1 MPAPRSGRA
10 SAVALTSLA
19 LILGVLL
26 WLFAHTDRSLGM
38 RGRQIG
44 LFFAAFGVFLI
55 AVVIVWRYRAPS
67 PARLVWLIVGA
78 GIAMRLSVA
87 PLQPVTTSDIY
98 RYLWE
103 GRVVRS
109 GANPYRYAPDS
120 PRLERLRDDVWRM
133 VQHKRVSAA
142 YPPVAQCVFALSDAM
157 PTDRLITLKLV
168 LALFDI
174 GTVLLLPG
182 LLARVGRPAAW
193 VLVYAWHPLVVG
205 EVVARGHLD
214 TIGIFFLVT
223 ALRLMPLQSAS
234 TGLAAGASVAASA
247 LAKGYAVVTVPFF
260 LLASGKRW
268 TVFVAGMVAVTAI
281 SCAPFVGAGL
291 GLFRGV
297 SLYAEGWKG
306 NASVFPLVDWGL
318 SRVTDDH
325 DQMARA
331 TCAAVL
337 VAFVVWLVRRMCRRQ
352 GGLLLWEACFLSLAA
367 FFVLSPVVYPWYLAW
382 TVPFLCLRPGLGWL
396 LLTGTIFGFY
406 AHDFAGHHV
415 EISWVTALEYGVPA
429 MAAVLSAGAGVRRA
443 RANGEGQAVSVCH
456 PERSEGSRLSGGV
469 G

>member
-1 MPAPRSGRA
+1 MSAARSNRGT
-10 SAVALTSLA
+10 AVALPSLA
-19 LILGVLL
+19 LVLWVLL
-26 WLFAHTDRSLGM
+26 WLFAHTDRSLAM
-38 RGRQIG
+38 RGRQIA
-44 LFFAAFGVFLI
+44 LFFAAFAVFLI
-55 AVVIVWRYRAPS
+55 AVATVWRNRAPS
-67 PARLVWLIVGA
+67 PARCVWFIVGV

-87 PLQPVTTSDIY
+87 PLRPVTTSDIY

-120 PRLERLRDDVWRM
+120 PRWERLRDEVWRL

-142 YPPVAQCVFALSDAM
+142 YPPVAQYVFALSDAM
-157 PTDRLITLKLV
+157 PTDRVITLKLV

-182 LLARVGRPAAW
+182 LLVRVGRPAAW

-214 TIGIFFLVT
+214 SVGIFFLVA

-234 TGLAAGASVAASA
+234 GRLAVGASVAASA
-247 LAKGYAVVTVPFF
+247 LAKGYAVVTAPFF

-268 TVFVAGMVAVTAI
+268 TAFLAGMVAATAI

-297 SLYAEGWKG
+297 SLYAQTWKG
-306 NASVFPLVDWGL
+306 NASVFRLVDWGL
-318 SRVTDDH
+318 SRVTDAH
-325 DQMARA
+325 DQTARVL
-331 TCAAVL
+331 CAALFVTL
-337 VAFVVWLVRRMCRRQ
+337 VAHLMRRMGKRG
-352 GGLLLWEACFLSLAA
+352 GGLPLWEACFLSLAA

-382 TVPFLCLRPGLGWL
+382 TVPFLCLGPKLAWL

-406 AHDFAGHHV
+406 AHDLAGHHV
-415 EISWVTALEYGVPA
+415 EIPWVTAVEYGVPMVAA
-429 MAAVLSAGAGVRRA
+429 MAAAWQARRGPA
-443 RANGEGQAVSVCH
+443 EPVVGGRA
-456 PERSEGSRLSGGV
+456 
-469 G
+469 